1 MRLIESEVKEERF
14 AVGHRVQSSANAIG
28 HAPQFVPFGPG
39 RAYEVIKSLGETLHA
54 GFPQNPVNVLRFA
67 DTPVKM
73 LMASVQSNPITVR
86 TKDICKEAHI
96 RAWWLRESRHAQADR
111 RSPREN

>member
-1 MRLIESEVKEERF
+1 MIK
-14 AVGHRVQSSANAIG
+14 
-28 HAPQFVPFGPG
+28 PFV
-39 RAYEVIKSLGETLHA
+39 ETLHA
-54 GFPQNPVNVLRFA
+54 GFPQRPINVLGFA
-67 DTPVKM
+67 DTTVKM